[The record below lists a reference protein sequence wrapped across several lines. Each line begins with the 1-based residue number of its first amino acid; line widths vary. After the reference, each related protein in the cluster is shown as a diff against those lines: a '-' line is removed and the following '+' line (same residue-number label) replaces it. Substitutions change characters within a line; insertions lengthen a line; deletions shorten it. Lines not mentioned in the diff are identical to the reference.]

1 MSNIELLERGVNKQ
15 EENWRQYGTFE
26 SERRQKYIEM
36 LKGKIEFLKGRLDKS
51 DEEILLLDDKSE
63 DWHEESDRY
72 NKNHNEYDRT
82 QIICALLEYLDR
94 LEEQENKDFIPNHT
108 DIGALRHSLEER
120 LCYQVP
126 LSTFDNELKESIG
139 TPCKY
144 KDIYNYKKILD
155 TTIKYYKILGLKTRE
170 DEEKEYGLIEFPQD
184 PNRESFVSNMDK
196 RLLASKNVG
205 GKRRKTKKQKK
216 LKKKTKRAVKSNK
229 RRKTRRT

>member
-1 MSNIELLERGVNKQ
+1 
-15 EENWRQYGTFE
+15 
-26 SERRQKYIEM
+26 
-36 LKGKIEFLKGRLDKS
+36 
-51 DEEILLLDDKSE
+51 
-63 DWHEESDRY
+63 
-72 NKNHNEYDRT
+72 
-82 QIICALLEYLDR
+82 
-94 LEEQENKDFIPNHT
+94 
-108 DIGALRHSLEER
+108 LEER

-144 KDIYNYKKILD
+144 KDIYNYKKILYE
-155 TTIKYYKILGLKTRE
+155 TIKYYKIFGLKTRE